1 MKRKKIKWSWL
12 KCARADRWH
21 AADQNGNHANSNVGH
36 NPRKMGCCYQKTW
49 WCVPIPISQIVD
61 HWRGLY
67 LNCYSMYSK
76 VDFKVVLKISR
87 SRIKISNRNFSQKT
101 NGWFFFREKLWL
113 DNFVSRSTDLWHKMK
128 FWVLFDQKIIRFLNF
143 KYLPNLLEYR

>member
-67 LNCYSMYSK
+67 LNCYSTYSK

-101 NGWFFFREKLWL
+101 NGWFFLGRSYGSTILFR
-113 DNFVSRSTDLWHKMK
+113 DLLTFSAAMK
-128 FWVLFDQKIIRFLNF
+128 WFMNANVERIPTHYVTSQWQNAA
-143 KYLPNLLEYR
+143 